1 MEETTQEQ
9 AQTIQDKKMIM
20 NKNLLTWRNQMTLS
34 IPNDH
39 QIRNRRLKAKQVKKD
54 ELKIFYKR
62 SKV

>member
-1 MEETTQEQ
+1 
-9 AQTIQDKKMIM
+9 
-20 NKNLLTWRNQMTLS
+20 MTLS